1 MKKTVYSFFIVFSL
15 LSCNRQSDSNKS
27 INDLPYD
34 YKATY
39 SSDVT
44 APSHPEYAQMV
55 LKIWKMFESNKID
68 SMRQYYADTVTYDP
82 PDGHRFHGSK
92 NDLLSYASKDIADLD
107 SMRFDISMW
116 QSVHINDKNE
126 DWVYI
131 WATERRYGKD
141 GTADTSLMHE
151 QWQIV
156 NNKVAYFNLYRAS
169 PVRNN

>member
-1 MKKTVYSFFIVFSL
+1 MKKILFTASIILAVSSCSMKNDPNRAIGT
-15 LSCNRQSDSNKS
+15 LS
-27 INDLPYD
+27 YA

-39 SSDVT
+39 SSDITV
-44 APSHPEYAQMV
+44 PSHPEYAQMV

-82 PDGHRFHGSK
+82 PDGHRFHGK
-92 NDLLSYASKDIADLD
+92 KDDLLSYAAKDISGLD
-107 SMRFDISMW
+107 SMRFDISTW

-131 WATERRYGKD
+131 WATERRYNKD
-141 GTADTSLMHE
+141 GTTDTFLMQE
-151 QWQIV
+151 QWQII

-169 PVRNN
+169 PVKNN